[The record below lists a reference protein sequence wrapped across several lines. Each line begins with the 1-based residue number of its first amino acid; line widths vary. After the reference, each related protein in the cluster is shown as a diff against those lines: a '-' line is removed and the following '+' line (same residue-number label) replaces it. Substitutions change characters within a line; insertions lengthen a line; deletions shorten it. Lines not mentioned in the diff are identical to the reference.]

1 MATFEIGAVNGR
13 GHIVSVATVGGAK
26 LAVTKFLDAREEYEH
41 AWISDE
47 AGHILTFDELVRRA
61 QKEEQ
66 DVRR

>member
-1 MATFEIGAVNGR
+1 
-13 GHIVSVATVGGAK
+13 VSVATVGGAK

-47 AGHILTFDELVRRA
+47 AGHVLTFDELVRRA